1 MTTKP
6 APPKGGSELV
16 MPGFEG
22 MEGVELVQKLPLFRT
37 LTFDETRALFSI
49 AKAQRFAKGA
59 AVIEED
65 SLGTALYI
73 VKSGACRVVRR
84 GTDLGVRGVGEVLG
98 EMSLVDD
105 VLTSADVVAAEDSEL
120 LVIPR
125 SAFDALMA
133 TDGALALKVYKA
145 FCRTLSE
152 RLRRTN
158 DLLPHKDKLSA
169 GVH

>member
-1 MTTKP
+1 MATKHDKNDP
-6 APPKGGSELV
+6 GISL
-16 MPGFEG
+16 PGFES

-49 AKAQRFAKGA
+49 ASVEKKAKGDV
-59 AVIEED
+59 VIEED
-65 SLGTALYI
+65 SLGSALYI
-73 VKSGACRVVRR
+73 VKSGSCRVVRNNV
-84 GTDLGVRGVGEVLG
+84 DLGVRGVGEVLG

-105 VLTSADVVAAEDSEL
+105 VLTSADVVANEDCEL
-120 LVIPR
+120 LRIPR
-125 SAFDALMA
+125 PAFDALMA
-133 TDGALALKVYKA
+133 KDQALALKVYKA

-158 DLLPHKDKLSA
+158 DLLPQNAKLSA